1 MPYFSGKAINAQ
13 GEMIRF
19 NREAE
24 SRERLFLDLRSSG
37 LAPIKVR
44 TVSGGSLQKKNRV
57 PFRVVMDLTETMG
70 HLLTSGLSLKDALAI
85 ALTIFRK
92 GPIRRII
99 SELAMR
105 IEKGSS
111 LYQALED
118 SEMVFPSIYRG
129 LIKIGEKIGSLENI
143 FERLTI
149 YLRERKQFREKI
161 VNALTYPMVILGIAV
176 VGIGLLGLFIAP
188 KIEEIYLQFGVG
200 MPEEMSFR
208 LGLLRSTLIVAALAV
223 LALVL
228 SGLLFRSIRRGS
240 ESLMERWDRFV
251 LVFPVL
257 GKIRMFR
264 ESLNF
269 LFAMEIL
276 TESGYPVEDAL
287 SEAYFAVENR
297 ALRRNIRLI
306 GAKIRRGNLLSQA
319 FLQDSLFPERI
330 GQWLVI
336 GERSGRVET
345 VFRQLRRYYQE
356 EIDKWSAR
364 VMTVVEPVF
373 MILVGIIIVVF
384 LLIFVLPVFTIY
396 RDLL

>member
-57 PFRVVMDLTETMG
+57 PFRVVMDLTETLG

>member
-1 MPYFSGKAINAQ
+1 
-13 GEMIRF
+13 
-19 NREAE
+19 
-24 SRERLFLDLRSSG
+24 
-37 LAPIKVR
+37 
-44 TVSGGSLQKKNRV
+44 
-57 PFRVVMDLTETMG
+57 
-70 HLLTSGLSLKDALAI
+70 
-85 ALTIFRK
+85 
-92 GPIRRII
+92 
-99 SELAMR
+99 MR

-118 SEMVFPSIYRG
+118 SEMVFPPIYRG

-143 FERLTI
+143 FERLTV
-149 YLRERKQFREKI
+149 YLRERKQYREKM

-200 MPEEMSFR
+200 MPEQMSFR
-208 LGLLRSTLIVAALAV
+208 LGLLRSTLIVVALAV

-228 SGLLFRSIRRGS
+228 SGLLFRSLRKGS
-240 ESLMERWDRFV
+240 ESLMERWDRFT
-251 LVFPVL
+251 LAFPVL

-264 ESLNF
+264 ENLNF

-297 ALRRNIRLI
+297 ALRRNIRSI

-364 VMTVVEPVF
+364 VMTVIEPVF

>member
-208 LGLLRSTLIVAALAV
+208 LALLRSTLIVAALAV

-228 SGLLFRSIRRGS
+228 SGLLFRSIRKGS

>member
-1 MPYFSGKAINAQ
+1 MLYFRGKAINAH
-13 GEMIRF
+13 GETIRF

-24 SRERLFLDLRSSG
+24 SRERLLHDLRSSG

-44 TVSGGSLQKKNRV
+44 TVSGGRLQKKKRV
-57 PFRVVMDLTETMG
+57 PFGAVMDLTETLG
-70 HLLTSGLSLKDALAI
+70 HLLSSGLSLKDALAI

-92 GPIRRII
+92 GPVRRII
-99 SELAMR
+99 SELAIR

-118 SEMVFPSIYRG
+118 FEMSFPPIYRG

-149 YLRERKQFREKI
+149 YLREGKQFREKI
-161 VNALTYPMVILGIAV
+161 VNALIYPMVILGIAV

-200 MPEEMSFR
+200 MPEEMSLR
-208 LGLLRSTLIVAALAV
+208 LALLRSVFTAAGFIV

-240 ESLMERWDRFV
+240 ESLMERWDR
-251 LVFPVL
+251 LTLTFPVL

-264 ESLNF
+264 ENLNF

-297 ALRRNIRLI
+297 ALRRSIRLI
-306 GAKIRRGNLLSQA
+306 GTKIRRGNLLSQA

-345 VFRQLRRYYQE
+345 VFRQLRRYYQQ

-364 VMTVVEPVF
+364 VMIVIEPIF

-384 LLIFVLPVFTIY
+384 LFIFVLPVFTIY